1 MLTQTLAHNQ
11 SSWEM
16 NITGPC
22 KPPLMSHSFIHL
34 FLHSF
39 TLPIEP
45 CSVPKVCFYTEKGPF
60 SKLHTDAVFLATT
73 LLIGYLLPIS
83 DHYLMFLFLFGGI
96 FAKLILFSLCVFF
109 MYTNGILYCCLM
121 CCHRGQV
128 APGLI
133 LKCL

>member
-1 MLTQTLAHNQ
+1 
-11 SSWEM
+11 
-16 NITGPC
+16 
-22 KPPLMSHSFIHL
+22 MSHSFIHL

-109 MYTNGILYCCLM
+109 MYTNGILELGVSTEMPIDYSNSPAD
-121 CCHRGQV
+121 GSTV
-128 APGLI
+128 S
-133 LKCL
+133 